1 VTSFPSSPWS
11 RLAEPAVQRCGRVS
25 YEDSDALIAALHER
39 AARVTRHRLSA
50 AEGAALRAAVAQASR
65 AATPD
70 V

>member
-1 VTSFPSSPWS
+1 VGDLLSV
-11 RLAEPAVQRCGRVS
+11 LALESARRARRACGRVS
-25 YEDSDALIAALHER
+25 YEDSDALIAALHAR